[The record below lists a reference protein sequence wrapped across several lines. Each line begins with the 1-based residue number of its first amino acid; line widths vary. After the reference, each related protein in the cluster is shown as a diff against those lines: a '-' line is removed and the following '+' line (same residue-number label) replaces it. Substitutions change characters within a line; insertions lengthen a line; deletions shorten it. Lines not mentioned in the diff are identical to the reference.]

1 MKVRASRIA
10 LVASIPLIAAL
21 DVCAQALP
29 SPTGSAPQPQP
40 ATIAPAPAPTL
51 GRLFYT
57 PAQRAAL
64 DDMRKRP
71 QAALAL
77 EQASSLPP
85 APEYVTL
92 NGIVRRS
99 DGATTVW
106 LNDRQVR
113 GRESVEGLKISPA
126 RTGST
131 PNHVTVVVPQTG
143 RTVDLK
149 VGQQLEVNSGT
160 VNERYRS
167 PPRPQAVA
175 EAAPPKAPV
184 ESPPRERRSGR
195 EREILRDLLDG
206 IDRPAAPAASAPD
219 AKSNVAPK
227 P

>member
-10 LVASIPLIAAL
+10 LVAGIPLIAAL
-21 DVCAQALP
+21 DVCAQGLP
-29 SPTGSAPQPQP
+29 APTGFPPQPG
-40 ATIAPAPAPTL
+40 AIAPAPAPTL

-71 QAALAL
+71 QAALAS

-113 GRESVEGLKISPA
+113 GRESLEGLKISPA
-126 RTGST
+126 RSGST

-175 EAAPPKAPV
+175 EAPPPKTPV
-184 ESPPRERRSGR
+184 EPPPRERRSGR
-195 EREILRDLLDG
+195 EREILRDLLDE

-219 AKSNVAPK
+219 AKSSIAPK

>member
-1 MKVRASRIA
+1 MKIHVARIA
-10 LVASIPLIAAL
+10 LVAGIPLISTL

-29 SPTGSAPQPQP
+29 AAPIGSASQP
-40 ATIAPAPAPTL
+40 AATAPAM

-57 PAQRAAL
+57 PAQRATL

-77 EQASSLPP
+77 EQKSSLPP

-106 LNDRQVR
+106 LNDKQVR
-113 GRESVEGLKISPA
+113 GRESEEGLKISPA
-126 RTGST
+126 RSGST

-143 RTVDLK
+143 HAVDLK
-149 VGQQLEVNSGT
+149 VGQQLEVNSGA
-160 VNERYRS
+160 VKERYRS
-167 PPRPQAVA
+167 APRPQSIA

-184 ESPPRERRSGR
+184 ESAPRERRGTR
-195 EREILRDLLDG
+195 EREILRDLLDE
-206 IDRPAAPAASAPD
+206 IDRPAASAAPTPN
-219 AKSNVAPK
+219 AKGSIAPK